1 MSANHGSTPAAWI
14 AVAIVLIAFLVGGLG
29 LVFENMLVFW
39 IGVALAPIGGIVG
52 LVLSKTRLGNDV
64 HLDPVQR

>member
-14 AVAIVLIAFLVGGLG
+14 AVTIVFAAFVVGGVG

-52 LVLSKTRLGNDV
+52 LVLSKTKLGNDV
-64 HLDPVQR
+64 HPEPVQH

>member
-1 MSANHGSTPAAWI
+1 MSANRGSTPAAWI
-14 AVAIVLIAFLVGGLG
+14 AVAIVLIAFVVGGLG
-29 LVFENMLVFW
+29 LVLENMLVFW

>member
-14 AVAIVLIAFLVGGLG
+14 AVSIVLIAFVVGGVG
-29 LVFENMLVFW
+29 LIFENMLIFW

-52 LVLSKTRLGNDV
+52 LVLSKTKLGNDV